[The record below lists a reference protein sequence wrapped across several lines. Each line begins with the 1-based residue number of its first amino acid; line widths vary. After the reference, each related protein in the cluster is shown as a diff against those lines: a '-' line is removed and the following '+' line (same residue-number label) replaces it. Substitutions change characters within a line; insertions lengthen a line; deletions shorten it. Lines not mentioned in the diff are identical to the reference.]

1 MQFVEKPNFAIGF
14 FFPRITRAKQTSSHT
29 MKIKRIEH
37 IAIAVKSMAHF
48 REIFETKIGLSL
60 EYEEYLP
67 QYNTRLAMYPVG
79 QTYIELL
86 ESDGDNTET
95 ARWIAEHG
103 EGLFHICLEVEDIED
118 ALDELKQK
126 GVKLIDEQPRI
137 GHANS
142 RIAFIDPKSTGN
154 VVIELVELASPP

>member
-1 MQFVEKPNFAIGF
+1 
-14 FFPRITRAKQTSSHT
+14 

-37 IAIAVKSMAHF
+37 IAIAVKSMAQS
-48 REIFETKIGLSL
+48 REIFEAKLGLSL

-103 EGLFHICLEVEDIED
+103 EGLFHICFEVEDVEE
-118 ALDELKQK
+118 ALDELKRK

-137 GHANS
+137 GHANAYCLHRSEINRQRADRARGAGKSILTGTERFETRKSIYSFHWCRIPS
-142 RIAFIDPKSTGN
+142 RKA
-154 VVIELVELASPP
+154 A

>member
-1 MQFVEKPNFAIGF
+1 
-14 FFPRITRAKQTSSHT
+14 

-37 IAIAVKSMAHF
+37 IAIAVKSITES
-48 REIFETKIGLSL
+48 REIYEGKLGLKL

-67 QYNTRLAMYPVG
+67 QYNTRLAMYPIG

-86 ESDGDNTET
+86 QSDGNNTDT

-103 EGLFHICLEVEDIED
+103 EGLFHICLEVENIED
-118 ALDELKQK
+118 ALRELKQK
-126 GVKLIDEQPRI
+126 GLKLIDEQPRI

-154 VVIELVELASPP
+154 VLIELVELASPS

>member
-1 MQFVEKPNFAIGF
+1 
-14 FFPRITRAKQTSSHT
+14 

-37 IAIAVKSMAHF
+37 IAIAVKSMAQS
-48 REIFETKIGLSL
+48 REIFEAKLGFSL

-103 EGLFHICLEVEDIED
+103 EGLFHICLEVEDIEE
-118 ALDELKQK
+118 ALDELKRK

-154 VVIELVELASPP
+154 VLIELVELANPS

>member
-1 MQFVEKPNFAIGF
+1 
-14 FFPRITRAKQTSSHT
+14 

-37 IAIAVKSMAHF
+37 IAIAVKSMAKAKK
-48 REIFETKIGLSL
+48 IFEEKLGISL
-60 EYEEYLP
+60 EHEEYLP

-86 ESDGDNTET
+86 ESSRADTET
-95 ARWIAEHG
+95 SRWIAEHG
-103 EGLFHICLEVEDIED
+103 EGLFHICFEVESIDE
-118 ALDELKQK
+118 ALGELKQK

-154 VVIELVELASPP
+154 VLIELAELSNPS

>member
-1 MQFVEKPNFAIGF
+1 MP
-14 FFPRITRAKQTSSHT
+14 

-37 IAIAVKSMAHF
+37 IAIAVKSMAQS
-48 REIFETKIGLSL
+48 REIFETKLGMSL

-86 ESDGDNTET
+86 ESDGDNTDT

-103 EGLFHICLEVEDIED
+103 EGLFHICFEVEDIEE
-118 ALDELKQK
+118 ALDELKRK
-126 GVKLIDEQPRI
+126 GVKLLDEQPRV

-142 RIAFIDPKSTGN
+142 RIAFIDPKSTGS
-154 VVIELVELASPP
+154 VLIELVELSHSS

>member
-1 MQFVEKPNFAIGF
+1 
-14 FFPRITRAKQTSSHT
+14 

-37 IAIAVKSMAHF
+37 IAIAVKNLAQS
-48 REIFETKIGLSL
+48 REVFETKLGMNL

-86 ESDGDNTET
+86 NSDNDSTET

-103 EGLFHICLEVEDIED
+103 EGLFHICLEVDNIED
-118 ALDELKQK
+118 ALNELKEK
-126 GVKLIDEQPRI
+126 GVKLIDEQPRT

-142 RIAFIDPKSTGN
+142 RIAFIDPRSTSN
-154 VVIELVELASPP
+154 VLIELVELAEPGPGDTSPTQ

>member
-1 MQFVEKPNFAIGF
+1 
-14 FFPRITRAKQTSSHT
+14 

-37 IAIAVKSMAHF
+37 IAIAVKSITES
-48 REIFETKIGLSL
+48 REIYEGKLGLKL

-67 QYNTRLAMYPVG
+67 QYNTRLAMYPIG

-86 ESDGDNTET
+86 QSDGNNTDT

-103 EGLFHICLEVEDIED
+103 EGLFHICLQRENIED
-118 ALDELKQK
+118 ALRELKQK
-126 GVKLIDEQPRI
+126 GLKLIDEQPRI

-142 RIAFIDPKSTGN
+142 RIAFIDSKSTGN
-154 VVIELVELASPP
+154 VLIELVELASPS

>member
-1 MQFVEKPNFAIGF
+1 
-14 FFPRITRAKQTSSHT
+14 

-37 IAIAVKSMAHF
+37 IAIAVKNMAQS
-48 REIFETKIGLSL
+48 REIFEEKLGFSL

-67 QYNTRLAMYPVG
+67 QYSTRLAMYPVG

-95 ARWIAEHG
+95 ARWITEHG
-103 EGLFHICLEVEDIED
+103 EGLFHICLEVEDVEE
-118 ALDELKQK
+118 ALGELKRK

-154 VVIELVELASPP
+154 VVIGLVELANPS